1 MASNANVVCLP
12 NGNAGNRLAVQFNRK
27 VITLFSFHQTTGD
40 YFREFF
46 FGIRI
51 YNTRLRPKTGITA
64 IQTAVNFL
72 LSSNID
78 TRQYL
83 RAKSNIINLIIV
95 LASCTFHIAD
105 FENRIAN
112 TSAAK

>member
-1 MASNANVVCLP
+1 MVCLP
-12 NGNAGNRLAVQFNRK
+12 NGDANKRLVIRFCGK
-27 VITLFSFHQTTGD
+27 VKALFSIRQTIGNN
-40 YFREFF
+40 FSQKK
-46 FGIRI
+46 FGIQTSK
-51 YNTRLRPKTGITA
+51 TRLHPKTGITA
-64 IQTAVNFL
+64 IQTTVNFT
-72 LSSNID
+72 LSRNIG